1 MKSTTATGMPS
12 DELDRF
18 NSLSEGE
25 KNPLLYDLAGF
36 MDRSQY
42 PELYVRN
49 MVATSETLTAATPI
63 IPYSPRI
70 LGVR

>member
-1 MKSTTATGMPS
+1 MPS